1 MIPAGQTLQ
10 LHRARIVGPGA
21 SRNLLSV
28 ALAQV
33 PLAPLGLAE
42 DELLLIHHHSS
53 RALLRF
59 GADGGVQPGF
69 ARTLGAEL
77 AAALATAAI
86 NPLPGTRAAA
96 YRFTTSSSFAFW
108 LLGNW
113 AMGGAAHQ
121 AAAAMAALPAGG
133 SAISWARSQLFDNG
147 RSLPGVFAA
156 LAQMGLAAAVFSRLD
171 PADLVQMRRALL
183 QSHGLPLPEAMAQV
197 WPVAGSEMAGA
208 YAPAT
213 AGNGPPPE
221 ARTSVRA
228 VASTAA
234 AARVAGNDLASLPAA
249 AIALLLAL
257 LHLQADPATPRA
269 ALAAAVASIASAA
282 SVFTRVEDDEA
293 ESTPAPRPERIPHS
307 SDHPHSPPS
316 PFPPLPPSSPS
327 PAVRPGEPNLPF
339 ATAPQPSAPPTP
351 APPSQPRADST
362 IAVPL
367 AGFASDFA
375 GLLFLFNAFLA
386 MGLYPDFT
394 NSSDAALALAPTR
407 LLDRLALHWFG
418 SRYGGDHLHKA
429 LASDA
434 ADPPLPDRWQVEPA
448 WLEAFAG
455 EEGTERVTSQR
466 HKTLWHPAGFPL
478 ADSPLPGRKGWR
490 AGGRRKDRRQRP
502 SAALSQSGRQLPSAQ
517 PARWLACLALYLDA
531 RIQRAT
537 DDPELGLSSLAIP
550 GHCRIG
556 ADRIDIDLAL
566 ADLPLPLRLAGLDR
580 DPGWLPPEGRAIAFH
595 FG

>member
-1 MIPAGQTLQ
+1 MAGDLL
-10 LHRARIVGPGA
+10 LHHARLTGTGA
-21 SRNLLSV
+21 SRESLTE
-28 ALAQV
+28 ALGAVRV
-33 PLAPLGLAE
+33 PKLAN
-42 DELLLIHHHSS
+42 DELLYIPRHRSG
-53 RALLRF
+53 AILRPN
-59 GADGGVQPGF
+59 ARSF
-69 ARTLGAEL
+69 AVAVSAEL
-77 AAALATAAI
+77 SRVLASALIDPSVGTTAS
-86 NPLPGTRAAA
+86 A
-96 YRFTTSSSFAFW
+96 YRFTSRAAFAAWALGTW
-108 LLGNW
+108 LASCHGNS
-113 AMGGAAHQ
+113 AATEYFALLPGGTP
-121 AAAAMAALPAGG
+121 LT
-133 SAISWARSQLFDNG
+133 WARRELFDKG
-147 RSLPGVFAA
+147 TILPTVFAV
-156 LAQMGLAAAVFSRLD
+156 LARQGQATQLLARLD
-171 PADLVQMRRALL
+171 LADLVQMRRALL
-183 QSHGLPLPEAMAQV
+183 QSHGLPLPQAVARV

-213 AGNGPPPE
+213 AGNGPTPE

-249 AIALLLAL
+249 AVELLLAL

-269 ALAAAVASIASAA
+269 ALAAAVAFIASAA
-282 SVFTRVEDDEA
+282 SGFTRVEDDEA

-327 PAVRPGEPNLPF
+327 PAVRPGEPNLPS

-351 APPSQPRADST
+351 SPPYQSRANS
-362 IAVPL
+362 IAAPL

-375 GLLFLFNAFLA
+375 GLLFLLNAFLA

-418 SRYGGDHLHKA
+418 SPYGGDHLHKA
-429 LASDA
+429 LAPDA

-448 WLEAFAG
+448 WLEAFAV
-455 EEGTERVTSQR
+455 EEGTELVTSHR

-490 AGGRRKDRRQRP
+490 AGGRRKDRRRRP
-502 SAALSQSGRQLPSAQ
+502 SAAPSQSGRQLPSAQ

-537 DDPELGLSSLAIP
+537 DDPALGLSSLAIP
-550 GHCRIG
+550 GHCRIS

-580 DPGWLPPEGRAIAFH
+580 DPGWLPAEGRAIAFH
-595 FG
+595 FQ

>member
-21 SRNLLSV
+21 SRNLLSE

-33 PLAPLGLAE
+33 SLAPLGLAE

-59 GADGGVQPGF
+59 GADGGVQQGF

-86 NPLPGTRAAA
+86 NPVPGTRAAA

-108 LLGNW
+108 LMGNW
-113 AMGGAAHQ
+113 AMGGGTHQ
-121 AAAAMAALPAGG
+121 AAAAVAALPAGG
-133 SAISWARSQLFDNG
+133 SAISWARSQLFDDG

-156 LAQMGLAAAVFSRLD
+156 LAQMGLAAVVLARLD

-249 AIALLLAL
+249 AIELLLAV

-282 SVFTRVEDDEA
+282 SGFIRVEDDEA

-327 PAVRPGEPNLPF
+327 PAVRPGEPNLPS

-351 APPSQPRADST
+351 SPPYQSRANS
-362 IAVPL
+362 IAAPL

-375 GLLFLFNAFLA
+375 GLLFLLNAFLA

-418 SRYGGDHLHKA
+418 SPYGGDHLHKA
-429 LASDA
+429 LAPVA

-448 WLEAFAG
+448 WLEPFAG
-455 EEGTERVTSQR
+455 EGDSSTVTTSR
-466 HKTLWHPAGFPL
+466 HHKRWHPAGFPL
-478 ADSPLPGRKGWR
+478 ADAPRRKR
-490 AGGRRKDRRQRP
+490 GGRRKRGQRQDP
-502 SAALSQSGRQLPSAQ
+502 S
-517 PARWLACLALYLDA
+517 ARWLRCLALYLDA
-531 RIQRAT
+531 RIRRAT
-537 DDPELGLSSLAIP
+537 DDPALGLSSLAIP
-550 GHCRIG
+550 GHCRIS

-580 DPGWLPPEGRAIAFH
+580 DPGWLPAEGRAIAFH

>member
-21 SRNLLSV
+21 SRNLLSE

-33 PLAPLGLAE
+33 SLAPLGLAE

-59 GADGGVQPGF
+59 GADGGVQQGF

-86 NPLPGTRAAA
+86 NPVPGTRAAA

-108 LLGNW
+108 LMGNW
-113 AMGGAAHQ
+113 AMGGGTHQ
-121 AAAAMAALPAGG
+121 AAAAVAALPAGG
-133 SAISWARSQLFDNG
+133 SAISWARSQLFDDG

-156 LAQMGLAAAVFSRLD
+156 LAQMGLAAVVLARLD

-249 AIALLLAL
+249 AIELLLAV

-282 SVFTRVEDDEA
+282 SGFIRVEDDEA

-316 PFPPLPPSSPS
+316 PFPPLPPLPPLPQSSPS
-327 PAVRPGEPNLPF
+327 PAVRPGEPNLSS

-362 IAVPL
+362 IAAPL

-375 GLLFLFNAFLA
+375 GLLFLLNAFLA

-418 SRYGGDHLHKA
+418 SPYGGDHLHKA
-429 LASDA
+429 LAPVA

-448 WLEAFAG
+448 WLEPFAG
-455 EEGTERVTSQR
+455 EGYSSTVTTSR
-466 HKTLWHPAGFPL
+466 HHKRWHPAGFPL
-478 ADSPLPGRKGWR
+478 ADAPRRKR
-490 AGGRRKDRRQRP
+490 DGRRKRRQRQDP
-502 SAALSQSGRQLPSAQ
+502 E
-517 PARWLACLALYLDA
+517 ARWLACLAHYLDA
-531 RIQRAT
+531 RIRRAT
-537 DDPELGLSSLAIP
+537 DDPALGLSSVAIP
-550 GHCRIG
+550 GHCRIS

-580 DPGWLPPEGRAIAFH
+580 DPGWLPAEGRAIAFH
-595 FG
+595 FQ